1 MFDCFLR
8 SSPWCVC
15 VWLEGW
21 VCGELIVRPLIMW
34 PVAVM
39 ECDSSV
45 LCSGSL
51 SFQPAKP
58 IKHTL
63 PRSPTASRRFTLH
76 PPTPKKHFLP
86 LLLLN
91 HPYLPHSHSLR
102 SLMWHR
108 LKGSLSLIHPPPQ
121 PQAQFVQLIPHF
133 FFVLPLAPILS
144 YHHDN

>member
-63 PRSPTASRRFTLH
+63 PRSPTASPCFALH
-76 PPTPKKHFLP
+76 PRPPHPKTFFT
-86 LLLLN
+86 
-91 HPYLPHSHSLR
+91 S
-102 SLMWHR
+102 
-108 LKGSLSLIHPPPQ
+108 PPPQ
-121 PQAQFVQLIPHF
+121 PSLPSPFSLSQKPHVALF
-133 FFVLPLAPILS
+133 KRFSLFNPSTTTTPGSIRPAYSSLFFVCCLWLLS
-144 YHHDN
+144 